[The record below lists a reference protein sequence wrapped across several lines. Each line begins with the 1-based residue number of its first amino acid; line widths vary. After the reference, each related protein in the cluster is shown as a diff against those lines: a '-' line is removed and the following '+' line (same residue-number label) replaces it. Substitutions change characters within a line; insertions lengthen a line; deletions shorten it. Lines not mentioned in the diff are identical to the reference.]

1 MKDKTGPLYYRIK
14 EDIKDKID
22 KNEYRKGQMMPT
34 EKELCQEYGVCRV
47 TVRKALEE
55 LITEGVLE
63 RGFGKSAT
71 VSFDK
76 VPTSVNKL
84 SGLFEELEKDGIKC
98 SSFILSQEK
107 IRGDAELQRVMR
119 LADGN
124 NAVRIEKLRYAN
136 GVPLC

>member
-63 RGFGKSAT
+63 RGF
-71 VSFDK
+71 
-76 VPTSVNKL
+76 
-84 SGLFEELEKDGIKC
+84 E
-98 SSFILSQEK
+98 
-107 IRGDAELQRVMR
+107 IRRAHV
-119 LADGN
+119 
-124 NAVRIEKLRYAN
+124 
-136 GVPLC
+136 